1 MEDSGLLIR
10 PAEARDVPALAELM
24 GELGYPITVEDMRD
38 RLDFAASSGDDELFV
53 AESDGR
59 AVGLIG
65 IQVSDFVHR
74 VARYGRITAL
84 VVAAGYRRRG
94 VAAALLKH
102 TEAFLA
108 ARGIADVRVDAGSHR
123 KEEAH
128 RFYQAQGYAATGVR
142 FTKKLK
148 AGNGGG

>member
-1 MEDSGLLIR
+1 MEDSDLLIR
-10 PAEARDVPALAELM
+10 PAEGRDAPALAELM
-24 GELGYPITVEDMRD
+24 GELGYPITLEDMRD
-38 RLDFAASSGDDELFV
+38 RLNFVASSAADALLV
-53 AESDGR
+53 ADSGGR
-59 AVGLIG
+59 VVGLIG
-65 IQVSDFVHR
+65 VQVSDFVHR

-108 ARGIADVRVDAGSHR
+108 ARGIADVHVDAGSHR

-128 RFYQAQGYAATGVR
+128 RFYEAQGYAATGVR

-148 AGNGGG
+148 AGNEGG

>member
-38 RLDFAASSGDDELFV
+38 RLDFAASSADDELFV

-142 FTKKLK
+142 FTKKLG
-148 AGNGGG
+148 AGDEGG